1 MINLMYVIE
10 LNLVNVE
17 ENILNF
23 VLLKHYMEHE
33 VYEQTKFIFRIK
45 NSIKER
51 VALSHLFDPKNYD
64 LRYTC
69 SESTWNSEWNGN
81 RKSLRIF

>member
-23 VLLKHYMEHE
+23 VVLKHCMEHE
-33 VYEQTKFIFRIK
+33 VYEQTKFRFIIK
-45 NSIKER
+45 INK
-51 VALSHLFDPKNYD
+51 
-64 LRYTC
+64 
-69 SESTWNSEWNGN
+69 
-81 RKSLRIF
+81 

>member
-1 MINLMYVIE
+1 MYVIE

-51 VALSHLFDPKNYD
+51 VALRHVFGPKNCD
-64 LRYTC
+64 LRHTYL
-69 SESTWNSEWNGN
+69 ESALNSEWNTN
-81 RKSLRIF
+81 PKSLRILKKI

>member
-23 VLLKHYMEHE
+23 VVLKHYTEYVM
-33 VYEQTKFIFRIK
+33 YEQTKFIF
-45 NSIKER
+45 
-51 VALSHLFDPKNYD
+51 LF
-64 LRYTC
+64 
-69 SESTWNSEWNGN
+69 
-81 RKSLRIF
+81 